1 MKKLSLFLFFFSFAA
16 NSTECSIETFS
27 KIYRIYKEQAIQTKD
42 YVVQSN
48 CEDEILNKLSVLLTS
63 AEGTIGTD
71 FLKNEIKKDF
81 PQIEL
86 TFSLNKIS
94 LLDLSEALKE
104 KLASGANLSFLQTRS
119 LNGLST
125 LGLVEGEQMR
135 VICDSCQTLGEK
147 TIKVDIVNPIKN
159 SNRAAWFNSK
169 VMAKIKV
176 VKASRN
182 ISFQQ
187 KNLNPQDFYIDEV
200 NTMSAD
206 NSLTTLDNIQF
217 YKSNKTIM
225 QNSVVSI
232 ADLQSINLVNY
243 GTPVQVSLLNQ
254 NISLQKSAMPLRSA
268 RFGDIV
274 ELKGPNNKNL
284 SGKVVDFNKVVIEL

>member
-1 MKKLSLFLFFFSFAA
+1 MKKLSLFLFFFSLAA
-16 NSTECSIETFS
+16 NSTECSIESFS
-27 KIYRIYKEQAIQTKD
+27 KIYRTYKEQAIQTKD
-42 YVVQSN
+42 FVVQSN
-48 CEDEILNKLSVLLTS
+48 CEDEILNKISALLSS
-63 AEGTIGTD
+63 AEGTLGTD

-81 PQIEL
+81 PQLEL
-86 TFSLNKIS
+86 TFLLNKIS
-94 LLDLSEALKE
+94 LLDLSEAFKE
-104 KLASGANLSFLQTRS
+104 KLASGTNLSFLQTRS
-119 LNGLST
+119 LNGLNT

-135 VICDSCQTLGEK
+135 VICDSCQSLGEK

-169 VMAKIKV
+169 IMAKIKV

-187 KNLNPQDFYIDEV
+187 QNLKSQDFYIDEV

-206 NSLTTLDNIQF
+206 NSLTTLENIQF

-232 ADLQSINLVNY
+232 ADLQSINLINY

-254 NISLQKSAMPLRSA
+254 NISLHKSAMPLRSA